1 MHFPCLLVLDRAQVT
16 RSYAVNEPSSFPS
29 LQKILIRLWV
39 YDSSPLAHLAQ
50 VQPAGFLRGKDSIF
64 PVFKCKQ
71 TSKKNIECKTILH
84 AVTCSTVEM
93 LQRGTSYAIQ
103 TQTILIRED
112 VMSSLQVP
120 NAVKCRQKQEI
131 QTKSICASA
140 KVPTQ
145 IPIFVAPNSKVDIP
159 FCVTRYER
167 VPKR

>member
-1 MHFPCLLVLDRAQVT
+1 MYFPCLLVLDRSQVT

-39 YDSSPLAHLAQ
+39 YDSSLAHLAQ
-50 VQPAGFLRGKDSIF
+50 VQPASFLRGKDSIF

-71 TSKKNIECKTILH
+71 TRKKNIECKIILH
-84 AVTCSTVEM
+84 TVICSTGGM

-120 NAVKCRQKQEI
+120 NAVKCRQEQEI

-140 KVPTQ
+140 KFPTQ
-145 IPIFVAPNSKVDIP
+145 IPIFVAPNFKVDIP
-159 FCVTRYER
+159 FCVARYER